1 VVNEGESWGHRVRI
15 LLVEDDHRVAA
26 ALTAALT
33 RRGYEVEHAPTVAAA
48 LSAAPCDLVLLDL
61 TLPDGDGTDL
71 CRELRRRSSQLGIIA
86 VTARGE
92 ERDRVLGLRAGADD
106 YVVKPFSMV
115 ELQARIEAVLRRAAQ
130 AAPEPNL
137 IEVGPVH
144 IDVSAR
150 TVRVHGREVALTRKE
165 FDVLL
170 SLARQPGAAVARDRI
185 LLDAW
190 GTTFADRHTV
200 EVHVGSLRGKLG
212 DPRLVETIRGVGYRL
227 RSG

>member
-1 VVNEGESWGHRVRI
+1 MRI
-15 LLVEDDHRVAA
+15 LLVEDDRRVAA
-26 ALTAALT
+26 ALCSALT
-33 RRGYEVEHAPTVAAA
+33 RRGYEVEHAATVAAA

-71 CRELRRRSSQLGIIA
+71 CRELRRRSTQLGIIA

-92 ERDRVLGLRAGADD
+92 ERDRVLGLRLGADD

-115 ELQARIEAVLRRAAQ
+115 ELQARIEAVLRRATN
-130 AAPEPNL
+130 AAPERHR
-137 IEVGPVH
+137 IEAGPVH
-144 IDVSAR
+144 IDVPAR
-150 TVRVHGREVALTRKE
+150 TVTVDGRAVTLTRKE

-170 SLARQPGAAVARDRI
+170 SLARQPGVAVPRDRI

-190 GTTFADRHTV
+190 GTTWADRHTV

-212 DPRLVETIRGVGYRL
+212 DARLVETVRGVGYRL
-227 RSG
+227 RDA